1 MTKQRILCAVLDQ
14 SFIAKEVALE
24 ATYAVTY
31 VTTLA
36 EACAVLAHDSFD
48 LLVCGVHFDN
58 CQMPLLLHH
67 CKSDPR
73 HAAMPFVCV
82 RAFRGRL
89 PESTYGQIRK
99 AASLLGAVYVDLTHW
114 IDADGRESALR
125 DFKGLIATLLRQ
137 SSLYDSDEN

>member
-58 CQMPLLLHH
+58 CQ
-67 CKSDPR
+67 SDPR